1 MNFALTSK
9 MFFFEGHFF
18 VTQTMPVVVWSQRT
32 VPLGAKLDHHTC
44 SPTRFAR
51 MRPTQ
56 MMSILPEGSCHMSL
70 SVSMVPVYHFALEL
84 CTSAKLFLLESRFQ
98 QLPEKK

>member
-9 MFFFEGHFF
+9 IFFFEGHFF

-44 SPTRFAR
+44 SPMMFAKK
-51 MRPTQ
+51 RPTQ
-56 MMSILPEGSCHMSL
+56 MKNTLPSGSFHMSL

-84 CTSAKLFLLESRFQ
+84 CTESDIQLTFFLGKLKATF
-98 QLPEKK
+98 K